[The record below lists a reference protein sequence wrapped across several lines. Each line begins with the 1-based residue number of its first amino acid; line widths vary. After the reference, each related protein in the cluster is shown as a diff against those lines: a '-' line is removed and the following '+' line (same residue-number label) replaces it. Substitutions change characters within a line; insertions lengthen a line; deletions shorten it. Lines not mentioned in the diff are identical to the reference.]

1 MSSEPIY
8 TITPTIVHT
17 RMIAA
22 MNAVP
27 WTRKPEVMKPIWDAG
42 ITGRECI
49 GINLDTGYKKHPL
62 LPDPLESRNF
72 TTTNPS
78 DIEDRHGHGNHC
90 IGSMMGRNGIG
101 GAPEAKLKVG
111 KVLGDS
117 GGGSNTTAGL
127 DWAARQEG
135 DVVSCSW
142 GSSSQGSVDSRT
154 EAALRRIEESGKWV
168 VFAAG
173 NEGYRGWDSIGTP
186 ADSQHC
192 LAVTSIDAQGK
203 PSSFSSGGPRADV
216 AAGGSQILSCGIRE
230 NLVFMSGTS
239 MACPTMAADLLLL
252 RQVLKMLGM
261 TTAMTSRG
269 LVKFLSSESFLK
281 DAGPA
286 GRDPSYGEGI
296 TVTSEMILKWIA
308 SKLSVVIGAC
318 LLVMLCSL
326 NVLAQPLLSGE
337 AILQA
342 QVVFQ
347 DAKSA
352 EVTALPNG
360 RVAIL
365 SEDLSDTKQFGVRIE
380 ANPATKWL
388 EVHDVAKPFPPM
400 IERPFAPGKFL
411 VRGKLGQKF
420 AVSLRGLEQPHWFE
434 VVVGNAE
441 QKPDEPPKPDD
452 PPVSDD
458 VGKQLQQLSAS
469 LAEKLR
475 EPNVAEAL
483 HAAITNETGRQKAEC
498 QAGRCPTVSQSMQS
512 MSNAISEALLRSNSK
527 ASWYQGWRQPIS
539 EAIKAKNPSN
549 TETYLSLI
557 VFAAKGLK

>member
-8 TITPTIVHT
+8 TIPPTIVHT
-17 RMIAA
+17 SMVAA
-22 MNAVP
+22 MNSVP
-27 WTRKPEVMKPIWDAG
+27 WTRKPEIMKPIWDAG

-62 LPDPLESRNF
+62 LPSPLEARNF
-72 TTTNPS
+72 TTANSS
-78 DIEDRHGHGNHC
+78 DVEDRHGHGSHC

-127 DWAARQEG
+127 EWAAQQAG

-154 EAALRRIEESGKWV
+154 EAALKRIEDSGKWV
-168 VFAAG
+168 LFAAG
-173 NEGYRGWDSIGTP
+173 NEGYRGWDSVGTP
-186 ADSQHC
+186 ADSPHC

-203 PSSFSSGGPRADV
+203 PSSFTSGGPRADV

-230 NLVFMSGTS
+230 DLVFMSGTS
-239 MACPTMAADLLLL
+239 MACPTLGGDMLLL

-281 DAGPA
+281 DAGAP
-286 GRDPSYGEGI
+286 GRDPLHGEGI
-296 TVTSEMILKWIA
+296 TVTSEMILSWIA
-308 SKLSVVIGAC
+308 KKLSLVIGAC
-318 LLVMLCSL
+318 LLVIFCSL
-326 NVLAQPLLSGE
+326 SALAQPLLSGE

-352 EVTALPNG
+352 EVTTMPNG

-365 SEDLSDTKQFGVRIE
+365 SEGLSETKQFGVRIE

-388 EVHDVAKPFPPM
+388 EVHDVEKPFPPV
-400 IERPFAPGKFL
+400 IEKPFAPGKFL
-411 VRGKLGQKF
+411 VRGKLSQKF

-434 VVVGNAE
+434 VVVGG
-441 QKPDEPPKPDD
+441 DVVPKPDD
-452 PPVSDD
+452 PPPPVNDD

-469 LAEKLR
+469 LAEKLK
-475 EPNVAEAL
+475 EPHVADAL
-483 HAAITNETGRQKAEC
+483 HAAIVNEAARQKAEC
-498 QAGRCPTVSQSMQS
+498 QAGRCPTISQSMQT
-512 MSNAISEALLRSNSK
+512 MSNAISEALLRSNGK
-527 ASWYQGWRQPIS
+527 GMWYQGWRQPIS
-539 EAIKAKNPSN
+539 EAIKAKSPGNA
-549 TETYLSLI
+549 ETYLSLI
-557 VFAAKGLK
+557 VFVAKGLK